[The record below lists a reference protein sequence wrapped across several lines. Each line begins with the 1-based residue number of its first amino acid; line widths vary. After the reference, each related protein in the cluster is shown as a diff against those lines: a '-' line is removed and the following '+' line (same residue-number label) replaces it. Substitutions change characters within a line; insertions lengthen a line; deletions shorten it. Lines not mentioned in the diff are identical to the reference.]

1 MYGHYRH
8 RPTTR
13 KQKSWWPGENTD
25 RPANTMKANVTNSL
39 VPVAQAPDRKG
50 FPQINLPAVAEKTQG
65 IHRAKKVF

>member
-1 MYGHYRH
+1 
-8 RPTTR
+8 
-13 KQKSWWPGENTD
+13 
-25 RPANTMKANVTNSL
+25 MKANVTNSL